1 MRVLLIAYGNSSR
14 GDDGVAFHVIRRLRA
29 RLGFPVGEPTNA
41 YSDTDRDP
49 AILCAHQL
57 GAEMAE
63 ILGQYDVVIFIDAH
77 IAQAQRDPVHWEAL
91 KPSLCVS
98 LGGHHI
104 QPSMLLGLCKAFGDH
119 CPEGYILSVLGTDW
133 GFGETLSAETSRLA
147 DQAVEIV
154 LEFLESAS

>member
-14 GDDGVAFHVIRRLRA
+14 GDDGVAFYVIHRLRA

-57 GAEMAE
+57 SAEMAE
-63 ILGQYDVVIFIDAH
+63 ILRQYDVVIFIDAH
-77 IAQAQRDPVHWEAL
+77 IAHAQREPVHWEAI
-91 KPSLCVS
+91 KPSLCAS
-98 LGGHHI
+98 FGGHHI
-104 QPSMLLGLCKAFGDH
+104 QPSMLLGLCKAFGGH
-119 CPEGYILSVLGTDW
+119 CPEGYILSILGMDW
-133 GFGETLSAETSRLA
+133 GFSESLSAETSQLA

-154 LEFLESAS
+154 LEFLKSAS